1 MKRLLFILAISISC
15 GLTAQ
20 DENFYN
26 GDTVGKVQMTIDTK
40 FTMSNMDSFMMHNL
54 RSQED
59 YGVLLRGRVTK
70 PAENEAIYFCNYE
83 NADLV
88 VYMKDEIVYKKE
100 EYLDGRVVTTEFLD

>member
-1 MKRLLFILAISISC
+1 MKRLLLILAISISY

-20 DENFYN
+20 DESIYN
-26 GDTVGKVQMTIDTK
+26 GDTTGKIHMTIDSK
-40 FTMSNMDSFMMHNL
+40 FKLSDMDSFMMHNL

-59 YGVLLRGRVTK
+59 YGVLLRGRVNK
-70 PAENEAIYFCNYE
+70 PVENETVYFCNYE

-88 VYMKDEIVYKKE
+88 IYMKDETVYKKE